1 LSLFK
6 KKTDAEPEFR
16 GGNDAGKNRVSLL
29 ILLVLVAA
37 FGYLYFFTSL
47 IVPHETAQPAKSAEP
62 AVTAQVKQSMPPRP
76 ADTAAAPAATGGQ
89 PPAAGAPA
97 PPPAAPAAPAAKAQ
111 APAPAA
117 KAPAPAPAPAAPAK
131 AVAAPAPAKPV
142 PPQPAKK
149 EEAKAV
155 KPAEQKPAAPAAK
168 KEVVK
173 QVAAPAKPVQGK
185 DKQPAAAAKPPAKEQ
200 KAADADKGKV
210 PADKAKADTA
220 AYMIN
225 IGEFAASE
233 AASVE
238 AKLGKHGIR
247 PVKTVTQKNRMMTR
261 LFYGA
266 YTDYDT
272 YSNELE
278 RLKQV
283 VSSAFAIEKNG
294 KYFVYAGSFGSAERA
309 AAEKKRLAAKGVSV
323 ELQQASLPLSTVKM
337 SAGPFSGKPAA
348 DKAAAKL
355 KGEGLV
361 VKVMPKGK

>member
-1 LSLFK
+1 MELSLFK
-6 KKTDAEPEFR
+6 KKTDAEPEYR

-29 ILLVLVAA
+29 ILLVLIAA

-76 ADTAAAPAATGGQ
+76 SDTAAAPAATGGQ
-89 PPAAGAPA
+89 PPAAGASA
-97 PPPAAPAAPAAKAQ
+97 PPPAATSAPAAAPAAPAAKP
-111 APAPAA
+111 PAPAA
-117 KAPAPAPAPAAPAK
+117 APAAPAK
-131 AVAAPAPAKPV
+131 ATAVPAPAKTV

-149 EEAKAV
+149 EEAKTV

-168 KEVVK
+168 KEAVK
-173 QVAAPAKPVQGK
+173 PVAAPAKPAQGK
-185 DKQPAAAAKPPAKEQ
+185 DKQPTTAAKPVAKEQ
-200 KAADADKGKV
+200 KAATDKGK
-210 PADKAKADTA
+210 ASAGKAKADTA

-225 IGEFAASE
+225 VGEFAASE

-238 AKLGKHGIR
+238 AKLGKHGIK

-272 YSNELE
+272 YSNELA
-278 RLKQV
+278 RLKQAA
-283 VSSAFAIEKNG
+283 SSAFAIEKNG
-294 KYFVYAGSFGSAERA
+294 RYSIYAGSFGSADRA

-323 ELQQASLPLSTVKM
+323 ELQQASLPLSTVRM
-337 SAGPFSGKPAA
+337 SAGPFSSKPAA

-361 VKVMPKGK
+361 VKVLPKGK